1 MNITKFLINLHSS
14 KPSKFQPTKSDGITR
29 VRMYKFHHFYP
40 WLESNPPCDGQTQL
54 LPSTIQHDVLLCH
67 CFLPF
72 LWCKL
77 NGLQLFLRLEQSQKT
92 PEARACWSHNSNASS
107 SSSIIS
113 ASKSHGNLHDFDRWV
128 FSRPTMFT
136 WKLGRWVLG
145 LQAIPCIEQ
154 FKM

>member
-1 MNITKFLINLHSS
+1 MKSNVTHYE
-14 KPSKFQPTKSDGITR
+14 PSKPTKSNGITR
-29 VRMYKFHHFYP
+29 IRMYKLHHFYP
-40 WLESNPPCDGQTQL
+40 WSEQSPCDGQTKL
-54 LPSTIQHDVLLCH
+54 LPFTIQHDVLRCH
-67 CFLPF
+67 CFSFFPF

-77 NGLQLFLRLEQSQKT
+77 NGLQLFLRLEHSQKS

-113 ASKSHGNLHDFDRWV
+113 ASKSHGNLHDLDRWV

-145 LQAIPCIEQ
+145 LQAIPCTEQ
-154 FKM
+154 FKI